1 MLTLGYDCPILPSAL
16 PALRQLNEQ
25 FRTAQHLYI
34 QAPAWVRCL
43 HCGTIHINSLHQ
55 AQVYIVQCSSCSLR
69 NKGEAYE
76 QGLRTA
82 HTLNQLLRTQGIE
95 NLTREQMLTFN
106 ALATQV
112 CSNHPNTAA
121 HCKFLDAEDGCSG
134 RNFYKELLNSTA
146 YAELTATIIKLRDA
160 QDALE
165 SLLAVQPKQVS
176 QAKQAKQAKQQKQ
189 PTIEDM

>member
-16 PALRQLNEQ
+16 PALQQLNEQ
-25 FRTAQHLYI
+25 FRKAQHLYI

-43 HCGTIHINSLHQ
+43 HCGTIHTNSLQQ
-55 AQVYIVQCSSCSLR
+55 AQVYITQCSSCSLR

-82 HTLNQLLRTQGIE
+82 STLNALLRTQGIE

-121 HCKFLDAEDGCSG
+121 HCKLLDAECAG
-134 RNFYKELLNSTA
+134 RNLYKELKESKA
-146 YAELTATIIKLRDA
+146 YAELTAAIIKLQDA

-165 SLLAVQPKQVS
+165 AMLALQPKQANQAKQVS
-176 QAKQAKQAKQQKQ
+176 QTKQS
-189 PTIEDM
+189 TIEDM